1 MKKLVTTLTA
11 VAFVLGLT
19 TVGFSQA
26 TGKEAEKPAVKTETQ
41 VTQPQATPKEKDKPG
56 TKAKSD
62 ANGPQQK
69 GDKGKGLKAG
79 QKTDKP
85 EQKSAVPV
93 EKPKVEE
100 KKN

>member
-19 TVGFSQA
+19 TIGFSQA

-41 VTQPQATPKEKDKPG
+41 VTQPQVAPKEKPG
-56 TKAKSD
+56 TSVKSD
-62 ANGPQQK
+62 ANGPQKK